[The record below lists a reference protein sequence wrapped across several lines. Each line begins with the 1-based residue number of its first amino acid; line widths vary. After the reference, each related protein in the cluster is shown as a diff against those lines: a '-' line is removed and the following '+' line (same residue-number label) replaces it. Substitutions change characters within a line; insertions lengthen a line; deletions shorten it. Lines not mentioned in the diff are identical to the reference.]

1 MKVYSGTSFADV
13 YFELLSEL
21 HLGYDYDLKIRN
33 QRVKEILNTSL
44 VVENPLNNLFENEV
58 RSSKVDYISKEL
70 LWYFS
75 GNNTSE
81 FIGKYSIT
89 TVASVS

>member
-44 VVENPLNNLFENEV
+44 V
-58 RSSKVDYISKEL
+58 S
-70 LWYFS
+70 
-75 GNNTSE
+75 
-81 FIGKYSIT
+81 
-89 TVASVS
+89 